1 MRLGTLLA
9 ERLLYA
15 PSVGY
20 CMLLSLS
27 LYLLSQ
33 GICTAV
39 AKLHE
44 MYLVKSTS
52 GVKNKD
58 GKDGKK
64 EKKNRNHSKK
74 SISVKNGAKEGAD
87 GDTSPIITS
96 NTNTSP
102 NTNGNSHTN
111 GHSSTNGSSSE
122 KDKEKE
128 REVDKE
134 KDKEKEREKE
144 KSKDL
149 KTLSALKVQS
159 TCNEEWV
166 VKASKGLYWILIV
179 AITVTYIR
187 LTVSTVDIL
196 FDDFFQ

>member
-33 GICTAV
+33 GICSVLAR
-39 AKLHE
+39 LYE
-44 MYLVKSTS
+44 LYFIKSIN
-52 GVKNKD
+52 GLKNKD

-74 SISVKNGAKEGAD
+74 SISVKNGVKEGID
-87 GDTSPIITS
+87 GDTSPILTNNNNS
-96 NTNTSP
+96 NTNGSS
-102 NTNGNSHTN
+102 NMNGNGNAN
-111 GHSSTNGSSSE
+111 GHRSTNGSSSE
-122 KDKEKE
+122 KEKEK
-128 REVDKE
+128 
-134 KDKEKEREKE
+134 EKE
-144 KSKDL
+144 KSKDI
-149 KTLSALKVQS
+149 KTSSTLKVQGY
-159 TCNEEWV
+159 CNEEWV
-166 VKASKGLYWILIV
+166 SFTSKGLYWILIL

-187 LTVSTVDIL
+187 LTVSTVDIS
-196 FDDFFQ
+196 FDNFL